1 MQDCQLLTVGVCHLN
16 TLSVTLSS
24 WAYTFL
30 PHIYVTT
37 LFINLLTLLGL

>member
-1 MQDCQLLTVGVCHLN
+1 MQDFQLLTVGVCHLN

-24 WAYTFL
+24 WACRVL

-37 LFINLLTLLGL
+37 LFINLFTLRGV